1 MEGGDS
7 GDILSCAGSQCD
19 PHFNPMAVMT
29 DNGLDRP
36 DLINLQPRHNMIQI
50 LACCNTTTAA
60 RYHHYSLLP
69 TNTNHDLT

>member
-7 GDILSCAGSQCD
+7 GDILSCARSQCD

-50 LACCNTTTAA
+50 LATNTTTA